1 MVKGRMV
8 IIWMLFIIFFSCYHK
23 EDTDKYVTIRKTNSN
38 FYELELKTLN
48 TGRGNLHNLDFSKFE
63 FNEHLW
69 IYFNNLYGKIDADSL
84 IWTKQRGSL
93 YYPWKKE
100 KIKGYIFIDSNMIEI
115 NLSYPYYKDGETIEH
130 WEPYTK
136 NGRYQIKLELDS
148 ISKVNLI
155 TPKTM

>member
-1 MVKGRMV
+1 M
-8 IIWMLFIIFFSCYHK
+8 IAIQ
-23 EDTDKYVTIRKTNSN
+23 DN
-38 FYELELKTLN
+38 
-48 TGRGNLHNLDFSKFE
+48 
-63 FNEHLW
+63 
-69 IYFNNLYGKIDADSL
+69 
-84 IWTKQRGSL
+84 
-93 YYPWKKE
+93 
-100 KIKGYIFIDSNMIEI
+100 IFIDSNMIEI